1 MKIVDVTKRT
11 TLLLDSAWMPI
22 NTITARA
29 CFHHFIRNRIV
40 GLDKNKNQF
49 TFEQWNDGEFI
60 IDEDDAQEAEE
71 IPVILYKDQPCI
83 RSVKDVWALPTIA
96 VITERFFRKYRKR
109 EYSFNEICFYY
120 KNTCQIC
127 FEKFPRS
134 ELSLEH
140 VDPKHNGGHNMSS
153 NLTISCRRCNSRKGH
168 QFPYYDANG
177 KQLKGTNLPL
187 NYIFVEEGDMRKEWE
202 DFIWH

>member
-1 MKIVDVTKRT
+1 
-11 TLLLDSAWMPI
+11 
-22 NTITARA
+22 
-29 CFHHFIRNRIV
+29 
-40 GLDKNKNQF
+40 
-49 TFEQWNDGEFI
+49 
-60 IDEDDAQEAEE
+60 EE

-109 EYSFNEICFYY
+109 KYSFNELCFYY

-168 QFPYYDANG
+168 QFPYYDSNG
-177 KQLKGTNLPL
+177 EQLKGTNLPL
-187 NYIFVEEGDMRKEWE
+187 NYIFVEDGDMRKEWE